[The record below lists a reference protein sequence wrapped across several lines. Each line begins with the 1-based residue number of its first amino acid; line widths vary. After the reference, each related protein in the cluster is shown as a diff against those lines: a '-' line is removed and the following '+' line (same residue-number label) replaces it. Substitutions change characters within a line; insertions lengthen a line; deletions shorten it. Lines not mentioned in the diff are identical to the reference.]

1 MSDISNTE
9 GKDFGWEAA
18 HEANNK
24 IASKEGGTK
33 ILGTADVGT
42 EILNSFEN
50 NAALRDKL
58 QTVEEISK
66 TDELTKIFNRAEVNK
81 RLEQLIEDHADFA
94 LMYIDA
100 DHFKN
105 VNDTYGHNNGDL
117 VLSIIAK
124 RMHKEIQGDDFV
136 GRYGGEEFVL
146 VMQGIKDEK
155 TAKRR
160 ADDIRTAIEKSPIHF
175 SDNEEI
181 RQTVSIGATIFRDGD
196 SLEDVLG
203 RADKLLYY
211 AKSHG
216 RNVVSTDKDL
226 TESINQ

>member
-24 IASKEGGTK
+24 IASKEGGTE
-33 ILGTADVGT
+33 ILGTDVGT
-42 EILNSFEN
+42 EILDSFEN
-50 NAALRDKL
+50 NAALRDRL
-58 QTVEEISK
+58 QTVEEKNK

-81 RLEQLIEDHADFA
+81 RLEQLIQDNSDFA

-100 DHFKN
+100 DHFKK

-124 RMHKEIQGDDFV
+124 RMQKEIQGNDFV

-146 VMQGIKDEK
+146 VMQGIKDEE

-175 SDNEEI
+175 SDAEEI
-181 RQTVSIGATIFRDGD
+181 YQTVSIGATIFKEGD
-196 SLEDVLG
+196 TLEDVLG

-216 RNVVSTDKDL
+216 RNMVSTDNDL
-226 TESINQ
+226 MESTKQ